1 MTEIRSRLPLTP
13 ALYQTL
19 KQRKTCEIDH
29 LRPFTPTDGLMTRRF
44 GELWEEVVPRYS
56 PTISSLGRHLFPL
69 CLPPLHLTD
78 AGVELSS
85 SKQLEERE
93 QKPKKRLD
101 VCIKK
106 KKKRRSEDG
115 WHFWKLASYSSGMFR
130 QARNHLSLLVLVE
143 FEPLWSWILGVC
155 IHIIKVKDFLRR
167 TNF

>member
-19 KQRKTCEIDH
+19 KQRKTCAIDH

-44 GELWEEVVPRYS
+44 GNCERKLSPDTVPR
-56 PTISSLGRHLFPL
+56 FPL
-69 CLPPLHLTD
+69 LAVICSHSASLPPLHLTD

-85 SKQLEERE
+85 SKQLKERK

-101 VCIKK
+101 VCIK